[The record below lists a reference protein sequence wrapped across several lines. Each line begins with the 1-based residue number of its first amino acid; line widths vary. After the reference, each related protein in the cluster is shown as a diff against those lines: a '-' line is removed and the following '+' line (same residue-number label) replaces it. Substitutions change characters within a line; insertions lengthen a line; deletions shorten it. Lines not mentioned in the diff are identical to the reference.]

1 MSSIDTAINVLAAT
15 PATLRAL
22 LAGLDE
28 VALTVPGAEG
38 WSARDVVAHVASL
51 DPFTLR
57 GRITAMIEQE
67 NPVIPGI
74 DEEET
79 LNASGLRGRPLAEL
93 LDAFAAQRALSMDLL
108 RGLREGDLTRRGRHS
123 VAGDLTVA
131 DIVHHKAFHDL
142 LHTRQIISLIEAPIE
157 AARGAMRI
165 FV

>member
-1 MSSIDTAINVLAAT
+1 MSTIDTALNVLATT

-28 VALTVPGAEG
+28 AALTAPGAEG
-38 WSARDVVAHVASL
+38 WSVCDVVAHVASL

-57 GRITAMIEQE
+57 GRITAMIEQD
-67 NPVIPGI
+67 NPGIPGV
-74 DEEET
+74 DEKET

-108 RGLREGDLTRRGRHS
+108 RGLRERDLARRGRHS

-142 LHTRQIISLIEAPIE
+142 LHVRQIVSLIEAPIE
-157 AARGAMRI
+157 AARGAMRM

>member
-1 MSSIDTAINVLAAT
+1 MSTIDTAVRVLAAT

-22 LAGLDE
+22 LTGIDDAA
-28 VALTVPGAEG
+28 VTTPGPEG
-38 WSARDVVAHVASL
+38 WSVLDVVAHVTSV

-57 GRITAMIEQE
+57 DRITAMIEQD

-79 LNASGLRGRPLAEL
+79 LNASGLRGQPLAEL
-93 LDAFAAQRALSMDLL
+93 LEAFAAQRALSMELV
-108 RGLREGDLTRRGRHS
+108 RGLRESDFTRRGRHS
-123 VAGDLTVA
+123 VAGELSVA

-142 LHTRQIISLIEAPIE
+142 LHVRQIASLIEAPIE